1 MRKTGLA
8 FSVTVCM
15 AAGIAAA
22 GIKQNEG
29 NFILE
34 GDDYSAVVDGKTGM
48 LLLLDVGGEPAVESM
63 SISLTEVKDATTSVV
78 QEGTDQVVV
87 RGGLGLWRSG
97 GDRKQV
103 IVHAPILP

>member
-1 MRKTGLA
+1 
-8 FSVTVCM
+8 M